1 MDNLLSTLEEKGIV
15 EKGMYSYAY
24 QMDTGKTYLVIRKGK
39 CGVISRN
46 GKLLIGC
53 KYESITREDDGTY
66 KCIGLSNKF
75 FYTDIYN
82 SKFKL
87 I

>member
-1 MDNLLSTLEEKGIV
+1 MSNLLTTLEQDGIV
-15 EKGMYSYAY
+15 EKGMYSYAME
-24 QMDTGKTYLVIRKGK
+24 MDTGKTYLVIRKGK
-39 CGVISRN
+39 YGVISRK

-53 KYESITREDDGTY
+53 KYESISQESDGTY

-87 I
+87 V